1 MFGRGSWAVFGIKA
15 ETQQMFEAALASTS
29 AQVVVHSQS
38 AAVDSAKLQGTP
50 TYGVNPFDKPRGD
63 EAEVPV
69 IGSTEDFRLGP
80 QQFGLWF
87 CLNEYEDVTDP
98 KSKQEQQAYELSE
111 KPFKFLKKDEKK
123 QVEAAVKAS
132 AVASRKQFPVLI
144 DFIGER
150 VYAFTTN
157 EEEIGLVRQF
167 LEDLGC
173 STFHMGWNFGSYD
186 WPQKFLK
193 AVWETNKFRSAM
205 QSRADDLRRFNADE
219 VEKNDDK
226 MLETIMSGFFSMSE
240 LETGQWAG
248 LTTPSKIKLF
258 PGTDASTESS
268 VSSAFTIASQFEDT
282 ATITSSAVVI
292 QHLDSYV
299 NKKDEEKQKRTD
311 LLTIDVNDKVNISD
325 AGAAALRGFDL
336 PQYKRDMKAHA
347 KDRGSLGIRDYW
359 FEWLIAM
366 KNGIEIFA
374 DNVRETLKVDRNLGL
389 VAYQYEQEENVPT
402 APELE

>member
-1 MFGRGSWAVFGIKA
+1 
-15 ETQQMFEAALASTS
+15 
-29 AQVVVHSQS
+29 
-38 AAVDSAKLQGTP
+38 
-50 TYGVNPFDKPRGD
+50 
-63 EAEVPV
+63 
-69 IGSTEDFRLGP
+69 
-80 QQFGLWF
+80 
-87 CLNEYEDVTDP
+87 VTDP

>member
-1 MFGRGSWAVFGIKA
+1 MFGRGSWAVFGVRA
-15 ETQQMFEAALASTS
+15 ESQEMFEASLAATS
-29 AQVVVHSQS
+29 GQVVVVSQS
-38 AAVDSAKLQGTP
+38 AAVEAAKLEGTP
-50 TYGVNPFDKPRGD
+50 TCGINPYDKPRGD
-63 EAEVPV
+63 EADPPV
-69 IGSTEDFRLGP
+69 MGSTENFRLGP

-87 CLNEYEDVTDP
+87 CINDYEDVTDP
-98 KSKQEQQAYELSE
+98 KSKQEQQAYELST

-144 DFIGER
+144 DFVGER
-150 VYAFTTN
+150 VYALTTN
-157 EEEIGLVRQF
+157 EEEIGLVRSL
-167 LEDLGC
+167 LEELGC
-173 STFHMGWNFGSYD
+173 VTFHMGWNFGSYD

-193 AVWETNKFRSAM
+193 AVWEGNKFRAAM

-219 VEKNDDK
+219 VEKNEDK
-226 MLETIMSGFFSMSE
+226 MLETIMSGFWSMAE

-248 LTTPSKIKLF
+248 LTTPAKIKLF

-282 ATITSSAVVI
+282 ATITSASVVI

-311 LLTIDVNDKVNISD
+311 LLTIDINDKVNISD
-325 AGAAALRGFDL
+325 AGAAALRGFDV
-336 PQYKRDMKAHA
+336 PQYKKDMKRHA
-347 KDRGSLGIRDYW
+347 KDRGTLGINDYW

-366 KNGIEIFA
+366 KTAINFFV
-374 DNVRETLKVDRNLGL
+374 DNVTETLHIDKDLGL
-389 VAYQYEQEENVPT
+389 MAYQYEKDKEDFEGT
-402 APELE
+402 IL